1 MLRTC
6 VSSNLLRTDSK
17 VDVSQHDVEQ
27 KRTENRK
34 SIIFNT
40 YEELGPS
47 LAEALRYKEL
57 STPLKMQTLNSTE
70 STENLERSIESQS
83 QSQSQ
88 TSASTQRDIAVGVT
102 RSIVIGRI
110 LQSSVDILSI
120 VEEFFTQL
128 NAQLKLN
135 VTGFCYLQESTFLV
149 YLETPPDTFARVCR
163 SLSQLPVCFPR
174 VAKYLDYESMRILG
188 SCDDNPLRLLEE
200 MNYRKGASTRTHK
213 RDDSTTSSDQDNR
226 HYMQI
231 AEAFI
236 NVVKFIRW
244 MSNFSKVR
252 TVFRIH

>member
-6 VSSNLLRTDSK
+6 VSSNLLHTDSK

-27 KRTENRK
+27 KRSENRK

-47 LAEALRYKEL
+47 LAEALRYKEV

-70 STENLERSIESQS
+70 SAENLERSIESQS

-88 TSASTQRDIAVGVT
+88 ASALTQRDIAVGVT
-102 RSIVIGRI
+102 RSIAIGRI
-110 LQSSVDILSI
+110 QQSSVDILSF
-120 VEEFFTQL
+120 VEDFFTQL
-128 NAQLKLN
+128 IAQLKLN
-135 VTGFCYLQESTFLV
+135 ATGFCYLQESTFLV

-188 SCDDNPLRLLEE
+188 SCDDNPLRLLQE

-213 RDDSTTSSDQDNR
+213 PDDSTTSSDQDNR

-252 TVFRIH
+252 IVFCIH